1 MRSRIK
7 VPVKLDARMFRH
19 FACYDAFRKQKR
31 WIRPVVFSFL
41 FVAFAFIALFVNKE
55 ESGMIV
61 AVLLVI
67 GIGLPVIWLG
77 IFLSQVN
84 IQAEKFRLSPDRI
97 VYTVILSDQGIR
109 VENNLR
115 EEKPLSL
122 PWSHEWHAI
131 RHKHCTY
138 LYITSQKAF
147 LLPDGQA
154 DVPDH
159 EMWEMIASCIGRLL
173 DKS

>member
-1 MRSRIK
+1 MSNRIRI
-7 VPVKLDARMFRH
+7 PVKLDSRTFRH

-31 WIRPVVFSFL
+31 WIRPAVFSFL
-41 FVAFAFIALFVNKE
+41 FVAFAFIALFANKE
-55 ESGMIV
+55 ESGMIA

-115 EEKPLSL
+115 EDGTV
-122 PWSHEWHAI
+122 AI
-131 RHKHCTY
+131 PEALRMYMGGRSSIGPQCGK
-138 LYITSQKAF
+138 SQ
-147 LLPDGQA
+147 
-154 DVPDH
+154 
-159 EMWEMIASCIGRLL
+159 ES
-173 DKS
+173 